1 MIPTDQKEQQM
12 QKITADLSEL
22 PTPFAD
28 GTPAQRV
35 ETGALQINDD
45 WPGIYIRGDNALFY
59 AMQLSRMLDQVQKL
73 DEIIDIIGVSSLKGL
88 VDTLRSCAIVHA
100 EDEKRQ
106 LDLDLATDGVG
117 C

>member
-1 MIPTDQKEQQM
+1 M
-12 QKITADLSEL
+12 QKITADLSEI
-22 PTPFAD
+22 PSPFGD

-35 ETGALQINDD
+35 ESGALQINSD
-45 WPGIYIRGDNALFY
+45 WPGVFVRGDNALFY
-59 AMQLSRMLDQVQKL
+59 AMQLSRMIAQLESTTQTT
-73 DEIIDIIGVSSLKGL
+73 DIIAVSSLKGL

-100 EDEKRQ
+100 EAEEKQ